1 MRIVAI
7 RFKERERMGEIF
19 LKRVENDIYNRDREN
34 TSVCG
39 REENYRERE
48 RGRGIFK

>member
-1 MRIVAI
+1 M
-7 RFKERERMGEIF
+7 RFKERERERMGEIF

-39 REENYRERE
+39 REENYRTTQT
-48 RGRGIFK
+48 KTD